1 MSTTSL
7 KLTDELKRRAAA
19 AAQSQGVTLHAFM
32 LAAIESATTGAEQ
45 RASFVAEALAARTA
59 MLDSGRGYDADD
71 VHAYLRNRVSGK
83 KSVRP
88 KAKPWRG

>member
-19 AAQSQGVTLHAFM
+19 AAQSQGVTLHAFL
-32 LAAIESATTGAEQ
+32 LAAIESATSGAEQ
-45 RASFVAEALAARTA
+45 RASFVAEALAARKA

-71 VHAYLRNRVSGK
+71 VHIYLRNRVSGK
-83 KSVRP
+83 KSLRP

>member
-19 AAQSQGVTLHAFM
+19 AAQGQGVTLHAFM
-32 LAAIESATTGAEQ
+32 LAAIESATIGAEQ
-45 RASFVAEALAARTA
+45 RAGFVAEALAARTA
-59 MLDSGRGYDADD
+59 LLDGGRGYDADE
-71 VHAYLRNRVSGK
+71 VHAYIRNRVSEK
-83 KSVRP
+83 KTVRP